1 MILKTSIKKIAPH
14 WALSAYHWALAS
26 LAAFWY
32 RHPARKLVVIG
43 VTGTNGK
50 SSTVQFIGRM
60 LEHLGRRVGWTSTA
74 SFKIADREWV
84 NDRKMTMLGRF
95 ETHRMIRAMARA
107 GCGYAI
113 IETSS
118 EGMAQWRH
126 AGINYDVAVFT
137 NLTPEH
143 IEAHGGFE
151 NYKRAK
157 GRLFQ
162 ALARSSKKCIKGK
175 EIQKTSIVNVDDPHA
190 DYFAAFPANVRTGFG
205 LERKHELP
213 LDVAPVVP
221 DRIELSSTGTIVV
234 FGNRT
239 LSLETVGRFYL
250 QNILAAMAVLRSLGF
265 PWDAI
270 LSSAEHLEPV
280 PGRLERIDEGQP
292 FTVIVDYAYEPAALA
307 AVYDAL
313 ELLPHK
319 RIIHI
324 IGSCGGGRDVSRRVI
339 LGEMAAERDDIVIV
353 ANEDPYDEDPW
364 LIINAVADAAVA
376 AGKQEGVNLFRIL
389 DRQEAINKAVAL
401 AEPGDLVLITAK
413 GSEPVMAVA
422 HGKKIPWDDR
432 VAARQALKLIS
443 NSRE

>member
-1 MILKTSIKKIAPH
+1 MKRLIKKITPR
-14 WALSAYHWALAS
+14 WALAAYHWALAY

-32 RHPARKLVVIG
+32 RYPARKLVVIG

-60 LEHLGRRVGWTSTA
+60 LEYIGRRVGWTSTA

-95 ETHRMIRAMARA
+95 ETHRMIRAMVRA

-118 EGMAQWRH
+118 EGLAQWRH
-126 AGINYDVAVFT
+126 VGINYDVAVCT

-162 ALARSSKKCIKGK
+162 ALARSPKKRLEEK

-190 DYFAAFPANVRTGFG
+190 SYFVSFPANVRTGFG
-205 LERKHELP
+205 LERKPELP

-221 DRIELSSTGTIVV
+221 DRVELSSTGTTIT

-239 LSLETVGRFYL
+239 LSLKTVGRFYL
-250 QNILAAMAVLRSLGF
+250 QNILAAMAALRSLDF

-270 LSSAEHLEPV
+270 LSATERLEPV

-307 AVYDAL
+307 AVYDAIA
-313 ELLPHK
+313 LLPHE

-324 IGSCGGGRDVSRRVI
+324 VGSCGGGRDVARRPV
-339 LGEMAAERDDIVIV
+339 LGKMAAARDDVVIV
-353 ANEDPYDEDPW
+353 ANEDPYDEKPLD
-364 LIINAVADAAVA
+364 IINAVADAAAA
-376 AGKQEGVNLFRIL
+376 AGKQDGVNLLRIV
-389 DRQEAINKAVAL
+389 DRQEAINKAIAL
-401 AEPGDLVLITAK
+401 AEPGDLVLITGK

-432 VAARQALKLIS
+432 EKVRQALRLIFHV
-443 NSRE
+443 RT